1 MKLKLPRIRYNWAGQ
16 EAMIL
21 PTSLCPAQ
29 FWEFEVELLTRDWAR
44 AHQDTQRWTQK
55 KNTFWCTFYQFEDQG
70 NHSAGHM
77 WAEKKN
83 KKVSTIGC
91 LGELE
96 LNHVSKFQVQNP
108 KTQRGTAKILISS
121 LYFKFIWNIYEAITP
136 ARKRIETWKYYWS
149 SSYVVTHVHTNL

>member
-1 MKLKLPRIRYNWAGQ
+1 MDFPGKCYKLGRRRGHDFTNIAVPRSILRVRNWTFDTWLSSGSSRHAKVDTKKKH
-16 EAMIL
+16 IL
-21 PTSLCPAQ
+21 VHFFPIWGSGKTFGRPYVG
-29 FWEFEVELLTRDWAR
+29 W
-44 AHQDTQRWTQK
+44 K
-55 KNTFWCTFYQFEDQG
+55 K
-70 NHSAGHM
+70 
-77 WAEKKN
+77 K

-149 SSYVVTHVHTNL
+149 SSYAVTHVHTNL